1 MEAAMK
7 TALVTLALLGAM
19 FAHARAD
26 PIDVALKDRDAM
38 VAAVALLLSL
48 PTKCNINNKKPSG
61 DEIVAFV
68 TSYGHKD
75 DDAFAAEV
83 EARIKKNVE
92 GLKDIPDS
100 KKQSY
105 AEMVCGYG
113 ILLSIKVRHQ

>member
-1 MEAAMK
+1 
-7 TALVTLALLGAM
+7 M
-19 FAHARAD
+19 FAHAHAD

-75 DDAFAAEV
+75 DDAFAEAV
-83 EARIKKNVE
+83 QARIKKNVE
-92 GLKDIPDS
+92 GLKDIPKAN
-100 KKQSY
+100 KKSF
-105 AEMVCGYG
+105 AEMICSYG
-113 ILLSIKVRHQ
+113 VLLSMKVRQQ